1 MLQQN
6 LTKLQAEIHKS
17 DILVGEFYY
26 PLVVGKETQEETVD
40 LTGFDRPGGWT
51 PAGRRSS

>member
-17 DILVGEFYY
+17 DILVGEFYS
-26 PLVVGKETQEETVD
+26 PFVGKETQEETVD

-51 PAGRRSS
+51 PAGLRSS